1 MAVHTPADEA
11 GRLTPGAVIRLRT
24 AFTISSIGD
33 WIYRFAVP
41 LLVLRLTGSPL
52 ATAFAYVVEFVP
64 YVVIG
69 PFAGLVADRFPRR
82 RVMILCD
89 SASAAVAALLALL
102 ARAGHP
108 PIAALYA
115 VALLLACIR
124 PFYFPAL
131 QGLTVEGVPEGRR
144 AGFNA
149 WTQVTDGLLSFSGP
163 VFGTAIVAAA
173 GAGTAT
179 LINAAT
185 FAASAALLAS
195 IVPGATRRAQSAV
208 ASPGVRRALAVG
220 LRTIGYSPAILW
232 GTVLITAANF
242 ATSLIE
248 GNLVYVLL
256 HSEGESKL
264 ALGMV
269 FSAQGAGA
277 VVAGA
282 LAPRLMRLT
291 SAGLVIS
298 VGMALSALAMAIPA
312 VLPVWGAIV
321 TGQGIDGAAIALVV
335 VCWFT
340 SLQWIIPVGLIGRF
354 VAMGRAI
361 AYSTIPAGAVLGA
374 LLLDAS
380 GSVRA
385 LFIVAVTIQLPVSI
399 GTARSPVIRITAADT
414 APSRL

>member
-1 MAVHTPADEA
+1 MTAVDTPAAEA
-11 GRLTPGAVIRLRT
+11 DLLTPGAVVRLRA

-52 ATAFAYVVEFVP
+52 ATAFAYVVELVP

-82 RVMILCD
+82 KVMILCD
-89 SASAAVAALLALL
+89 SASAVVAALLALL

-108 PIAALYA
+108 PIVALYA
-115 VALLLACIR
+115 VALLLASIR

-149 WTQVTDGLLSFSGP
+149 WTQVTNGLLSLSGP

-173 GAGTAT
+173 GVGTAT

-195 IVPGATRRAQSAV
+195 IVPGATGRARPPA
-208 ASPGVRRALAVG
+208 ASSGVRRELAVG

-232 GTVLITAANF
+232 GTVLMTAANF
-242 ATSLIE
+242 ATSMID

-256 HSEGESKL
+256 HSEGQSKL

-269 FSAQGAGA
+269 FGAQGAGA
-277 VVAGA
+277 VVAGL
-282 LAPRLMRLT
+282 LAPRLMKRT

-298 VGMALSALAMAIPA
+298 AGMALSAIGMAIPA
-312 VLPVWGAIV
+312 VLPEWGAIV
-321 TGQGIDGAAIALVV
+321 AGAGIYGAAIALVV

-340 SLQWIIPVGLIGRF
+340 SLQRIIPAELIGRF

-361 AYSTIPAGAVLGA
+361 AFATLPAGAVLGA
-374 LLLDAS
+374 VLLDAS

-385 LFIVAVTIQLPVSI
+385 LFLVAVAIQLLVSI
-399 GTARSPVIRITAADT
+399 GTVRSPVARIAAAGT
-414 APSRL
+414 APSG